1 MVLRIHFTA
10 EDLARTRISPTL
22 GPLAET
28 VMALTLAR
36 CPNQDPAPLRPWRRI
51 ASRQLTSA
59 MRPLA
64 TLIPPGMSGVDLSTL
79 TGQISTIEEG
89 IHALLA
95 IPGDHLRAELE
106 QVDRRSRLPET
117 AWALTE
123 AGGAARQ
130 RLADAVG
137 VSYQRLVEPYWTR
150 IRAQLDA
157 ERTYRGQVLT
167 DGGVERLLSTLS
179 PRLIRWRPPVLE
191 VVTVPGNRDVY
202 LNGRGIALVPSVF
215 VGDIPVLLQDLNH
228 DNAIPRLVFCA
239 IRDPAVAIRTWAGS
253 PASSNALAA
262 LVGRTRAAALG
273 TIGSGCTTTELARRI
288 GVSPAAASQH
298 TAVLRGAGLIT
309 THRHGSAV
317 LHALTPL
324 GAELLEP
331 GQASAS
337 SPPAPAQP

>member
-1 MVLRIHFTA
+1 MGLRIHFTA
-10 EDLARTRISPTL
+10 EDLARTRINPTL

-36 CPNQDPAPLRPWRRI
+36 CPNQDPALLRPWRRI

-64 TLIPPGMSGVDLSTL
+64 TLLPPGMSGVDLPTL

-89 IHALLA
+89 IRALLA
-95 IPGDHLRAELE
+95 ISGDHLRAELE

-123 AGGAARQ
+123 TGGAARQ

-137 VSYQRLVEPYWTR
+137 VSYQILVEPYWIG

-157 ERTYRGQVLT
+157 ERTYRGQILT

-191 VVTVPGNRDVY
+191 VTFPGNHDIY
-202 LNGRGIALVPSVF
+202 LNGRGIALVPSAF
-215 VGDIPVLLQDLNH
+215 VGDIPLLLQDLNR

-239 IRDPAVAIRTWAGS
+239 IRDPALAAQTWAGR
-253 PASSNALAA
+253 PASSKALAA
-262 LVGRTRAAALG
+262 LVGRTRAAALA
-273 TIGSGCTTTELARRI
+273 TIGSGCTTTELACRI

-309 THRHGSAV
+309 TRRHGRAV

-324 GAELLEP
+324 GAKLVEP
-331 GQASAS
+331 GQAPAS
-337 SPPAPAQP
+337 SPPARAQP